1 MALIKCPEC
10 GNKISDQAASCPKCG
25 YELNK
30 SNQEVDKQLN
40 KIKGKWDNKYL
51 LIIVAAVIAFL
62 LFNQNKTQ
70 SNNGGGTPTPSPSN
84 NGYMVYTDQSRLSFE
99 YPSNY
104 KVIVGKDGYIYVAK
118 NVSNQSALI
127 PYVIIG
133 KYNKYNNET
142 RFLTDFTN
150 YLRQEYSDLQ
160 ITIDLL
166 SGIIGNRTVYGI
178 AYNYTSSGHLIVDN
192 RYAVLI
198 NNAIYMIGSK
208 EENTNTEE
216 INNVVSHIIETM
228 TEGGK

>member
-10 GNKISDQAASCPKCG
+10 GNKISDQADSCPKCG
-25 YELNK
+25 YELKK
-30 SNQEVDKQLN
+30 SNQEVGKQLN

-51 LIIVAAVIAFL
+51 LIIAAAVIAFL

-70 SNNGGGTPTPSPSN
+70 SSNGGGTPTPSPSN
-84 NGYMVYTDQSRLSFE
+84 NGYMVYTDQSGLSFE

>member
-10 GNKISDQAASCPKCG
+10 GNKISDQAESCPKCG
-25 YELNK
+25 YELKK
-30 SNQEVDKQLN
+30 SNQGVGKQLN
-40 KIKGKWDNKYL
+40 KIKGKWNNKFL

-70 SNNGGGTPTPSPSN
+70 SSNGGGTPTPSPSN
-84 NGYMVYTDQSRLSFE
+84 NGYMVYADQSGLSFE

-104 KVIVGKDGYIYVAK
+104 KVTVGKDGYIYVAK
-118 NVSNQSALI
+118 NISNQSALI

-216 INNVVSHIIETM
+216 INNVVSHIIETI